1 MSLFNIF
8 KKKSKYELD
17 VEYAYHKAIEYAKS
31 FYKNLDFTK
40 ESIKDVEEILEY
52 YANDLL
58 QQKDTDEPVTENQI
72 WSMSLWWGVYIGETL
87 RRNYLKSYKW
97 VNDDSVQGFLPI
109 LKKDDDWILYP
120 VSKVYK
126 RLTNGKED
134 SVISFY
140 DVVLGTMTN

>member
-8 KKKSKYELD
+8 KKKSKYEQD
-17 VEYAYHKAIEYAKS
+17 VEYAYRKAIEYAKS
-31 FYKNLDFTK
+31 FYKNLNFTK

-87 RRNYLKSYKW
+87 RRNHLKSYRW
-97 VNDDSVQGFLPI
+97 VNDDSVQGFMPI

-134 SVISFY
+134 SIISFY
-140 DVVLGTMTN
+140 DVALKTMTN